1 MYKYFSTILLAFLL
15 GVTSVSGYSQG
26 TIKDKLMHTGDY
38 SYAGEYR
45 QLPLQYAYSGLE
57 PYIDA
62 ATMEIHYSKHHAAYT
77 ANLNKA
83 VNGQTWASLPLF
95 DIFQEIEKYPVSV
108 RNNGGGYYNHLLFWQ
123 LMKPNGGGLPAGKL
137 FDAIKET
144 FGSFEKFQSEF
155 NTNASTR
162 FGSGWAW
169 LSVNEEGKL
178 FVSST
183 ANQDNPLMS
192 TEKNQG
198 IPVLCIDV
206 WEHAY
211 YLKYQN
217 KRTDYVKSFWNVVNW
232 DEVSRRYEE
241 ALKAFGK

>member
-1 MYKYFSTILLAFLL
+1 MHKFFSTILFTLL
-15 GVTSVSGYSQG
+15 FGFASFPGFSQG
-26 TIKDKLMHTGDY
+26 LTKDQLKQTGDY
-38 SYAGEYR
+38 KYAGEYR
-45 QLPLQYAYSGLE
+45 QLPLQYAYSALE

-77 ANLNKA
+77 SNLNKA
-83 VNGQTWASLPLF
+83 VEGQAWASVPLF
-95 DIFQEIEKYPVSV
+95 DIFHEIEKYPVSV

-123 LMKPNGGGLPAGKL
+123 LMKPDGGGLPAGKL
-137 FDAIKET
+137 LEAINET

-155 NTNASTR
+155 NSNASSR

-178 FVSST
+178 FVSNT

-217 KRTDYVKSFWNVVNW
+217 KRVDYVKAFWSVINW
-232 DEVSRRYEE
+232 DEVFRRYEE